1 MIVKLATLYGRFNLC
16 LLSYNCQF
24 CCLDRRDRSDSMGAV
39 HFDVNYHQMISVAFY
54 SCLNEFCD
62 YGHVLMMQTC
72 LLARLLKLPHARY
85 DVHHFFRGDLV
96 SKSDDSSD
104 TLSYSDYS
112 SVRS

>member
-1 MIVKLATLYGRFNLC
+1 
-16 LLSYNCQF
+16 
-24 CCLDRRDRSDSMGAV
+24 MGAV
-39 HFDVNYHQMISVAFY
+39 HFDVNYHLMISVAFY

-62 YGHVLMMQTC
+62 YDHDPMMQTC
-72 LLARLLKLPHARY
+72 LLERLLKLPHARY

-112 SVRS
+112 SVRSS